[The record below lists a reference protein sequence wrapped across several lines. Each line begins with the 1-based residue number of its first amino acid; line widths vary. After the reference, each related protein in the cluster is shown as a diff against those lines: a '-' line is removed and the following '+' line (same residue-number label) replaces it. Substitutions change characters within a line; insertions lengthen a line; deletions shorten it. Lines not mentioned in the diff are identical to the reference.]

1 MKSEMLYCEGRE
13 KRCGLTKRKKKTLNK
28 WMEVYDEKKMRNVLK
43 TAVAINAAFAM
54 LMTFSGG
61 IDKMAYAS
69 DVTGQFEFSNAGIT
83 VTNTSSGYSIADTAL
98 TITASGT
105 YIVTGS
111 CDEGSIVIKKGRQA

>member
-1 MKSEMLYCEGRE
+1 MK
-13 KRCGLTKRKKKTLNK
+13 
-28 WMEVYDEKKMRNVLK
+28 KKMRNVLK

-111 CDEGSIVIKKGRQA
+111 CDEGSIVIKKGTTGVNLVLKDLLMAEPLPLMPVMMEFMRKFLS